1 MAKAVARTPPDMQKW
16 PHNPESNFVDAWPRW
31 RDVYD
36 WDLPV
41 SKLRQVDSKACAE
54 LCELN
59 LFDKL
64 TPQLQQAVRAFAE
77 GRSYD
82 NGETQDL
89 ILTPEKI
96 GSLAERSNNVEI
108 ARSSIDAR
116 ALFQLAA
123 SAIATGDLTG
133 TPLDARG
140 KADLLKFLINKV
152 VPDMKS
158 SDSQETVQRIDRG
171 RRAAKDLTT
180 DEIKAMTRQELLD
193 LLDT

>member
-1 MAKAVARTPPDMQKW
+1 MAKAVARTPPDLQKW

-59 LFDKL
+59 LFEKL
-64 TPQLQQAVRAFAE
+64 TPALQQAVRAFAE

-89 ILTPEKI
+89 ILTPERLT
-96 GSLAERSNNVEI
+96 SLAEQSNKVEV
-108 ARSSIDAR
+108 ARASIDAH

-123 SAIATGDLTG
+123 TAIATGDLTG
-133 TPLDARG
+133 TPLCA
-140 KADLLKFLINKV
+140 KEKIDLIKWLGSRV
-152 VPDMKS
+152 VPEAKSQDMA
-158 SDSQETVQRIDRG
+158 EVVQRVDRG
-171 RRAAKDLTT
+171 RRKASEFSSEDLKTL
-180 DEIKAMTRQELLD
+180 TRQELLD
-193 LLDT
+193 LLE

>member
-1 MAKAVARTPPDMQKW
+1 MQKW

-59 LFDKL
+59 LFEKL
-64 TPQLQQAVRAFAE
+64 TPALQQAVRAFAE

-96 GSLAERSNNVEI
+96 GSLAERANNVEV
-108 ARSSIDAR
+108 ARSSIDAL

-123 SAIATGDLTG
+123 NAIATGDLCG
-133 TPLDARG
+133 SPLDAKG
-140 KADLLKFLINKV
+140 KADLLKFLVNKV

-158 SDSQETVQRIDRG
+158 SDSQETVQRVDRG
-171 RRAAKDLTT
+171 RRKASEFSSEDL
-180 DEIKAMTRQELLD
+180 KSLTRQELLD
-193 LLDT
+193 LLE

>member
-1 MAKAVARTPPDMQKW
+1 MAKAVARSVPDMQKW

-59 LFDKL
+59 LFEKL
-64 TPQLQQAVRAFAE
+64 TPALQQAVRAFAE

-152 VPDMKS
+152 VPDMKTA
-158 SDSQETVQRIDRG
+158 DSQETVQRIDRG
-171 RRAAKDLTT
+171 RRAAKDLTS

>member
-1 MAKAVARTPPDMQKW
+1 MAKAAARTPPDMQKW
-16 PHNPESNFVDAWPRW
+16 PHNPESNFVDVWPRW

-64 TPQLQQAVRAFAE
+64 TPSLQQAVRAFAE
-77 GRSYD
+77 GRYYD

-171 RRAAKDLTT
+171 RRAAKDLTS
-180 DEIKAMTRQELLD
+180 DEIRSMSRQELLD
-193 LLDT
+193 LLE

>member
-1 MAKAVARTPPDMQKW
+1 MAKAVARSVPDMQKW

-59 LFDKL
+59 LFEKL
-64 TPQLQQAVRAFAE
+64 TPALQQAVRAFAE

-89 ILTPEKI
+89 ILTPERLT
-96 GSLAERSNNVEI
+96 SLAEQSNKVEV
-108 ARSSIDAR
+108 ARASIDAH

-123 SAIATGDLTG
+123 TAIATGDLTG
-133 TPLDARG
+133 TPLCA
-140 KADLLKFLINKV
+140 KEKIDLIKWLGSRV
-152 VPDMKS
+152 VPEAKSQDMA
-158 SDSQETVQRIDRG
+158 EVVQRVDRG
-171 RRAAKDLTT
+171 RRKASEFSSEDLKTL
-180 DEIKAMTRQELLD
+180 TRQELLD
-193 LLDT
+193 LLE

>member
-64 TPQLQQAVRAFAE
+64 TPALQQAVRAFAE

-89 ILTPEKI
+89 ILTPERLT
-96 GSLAERSNNVEI
+96 SLAEQSNKVEV
-108 ARSSIDAR
+108 ARASIDAH

-123 SAIATGDLTG
+123 TAIATGDLTG
-133 TPLDARG
+133 TPLCA
-140 KADLLKFLINKV
+140 KEKIDLIKWLGSRV
-152 VPDMKS
+152 VPEAKSQDMA
-158 SDSQETVQRIDRG
+158 EVVQRVDRG
-171 RRAAKDLTT
+171 RRKASEFSSEDLKTL
-180 DEIKAMTRQELLD
+180 TRQELLD
-193 LLDT
+193 LLE

>member
-1 MAKAVARTPPDMQKW
+1 MAKAVARTMPDMQKW

-64 TPQLQQAVRAFAE
+64 TPSLQQAVRAFAE

-89 ILTPEKI
+89 ILTPERLT
-96 GSLAERSNNVEI
+96 SLAEQSNKVEV
-108 ARSSIDAR
+108 ARASIDAH
-116 ALFQLAA
+116 ALFQLDAP
-123 SAIATGDLTG
+123 AIATGDLTG
-133 TPLDARG
+133 TPLCA
-140 KADLLKFLINKV
+140 KEKIDLIKWLGSRV
-152 VPDMKS
+152 VPEAKSQDMA
-158 SDSQETVQRIDRG
+158 EVVQRVDRG
-171 RRAAKDLTT
+171 RRKASEFSSEDLKTL
-180 DEIKAMTRQELLD
+180 TRQELLD
-193 LLDT
+193 LLE

>member
-1 MAKAVARTPPDMQKW
+1 MAKAAARTPPDMQKW

-64 TPQLQQAVRAFAE
+64 TPSLQQAVRAFAE

-89 ILTPEKI
+89 ILTPERLT
-96 GSLAERSNNVEI
+96 SLAEQSNKVEV
-108 ARSSIDAR
+108 ARASIDAH

-123 SAIATGDLTG
+123 TAIATGDLTG
-133 TPLDARG
+133 TPLCA
-140 KADLLKFLINKV
+140 KEKIDLIKWLGSRV
-152 VPDMKS
+152 VPEAKSQDMA
-158 SDSQETVQRIDRG
+158 EVVQRVDRG
-171 RRAAKDLTT
+171 RRKASEFSSEDLKTL
-180 DEIKAMTRQELLD
+180 TRQELLD
-193 LLDT
+193 LLE

>member
-1 MAKAVARTPPDMQKW
+1 MAKAAARTPPDMQKW

-64 TPQLQQAVRAFAE
+64 TPALQQAVRAFAE

-89 ILTPEKI
+89 ILTPERLT
-96 GSLAERSNNVEI
+96 SLAEQSNKVEV
-108 ARSSIDAR
+108 ARASIDAH

-123 SAIATGDLTG
+123 TAIATGDLTG
-133 TPLDARG
+133 TPLCA
-140 KADLLKFLINKV
+140 KEKIDLIKWLGSRV
-152 VPDMKS
+152 VPEAKSQDMA
-158 SDSQETVQRIDRG
+158 EVVQRVDRG
-171 RRAAKDLTT
+171 RRKASEFSSEDLKTL
-180 DEIKAMTRQELLD
+180 TRQELLD
-193 LLDT
+193 LLE

>member
-64 TPQLQQAVRAFAE
+64 TPTLQHAVRAFAE
-77 GRSYD
+77 GRPYD

-89 ILTPEKI
+89 ILTPERLT
-96 GSLAERSNNVEI
+96 SLAEQANKVEV
-108 ARSSIDAR
+108 ARASIDAY

-123 SAIATGDLTG
+123 TAIATGDLTG
-133 TPLDARG
+133 TPLCA
-140 KADLLKFLINKV
+140 KEKIDLIKWLGSRV
-152 VPDMKS
+152 VPEAKSQDMA
-158 SDSQETVQRIDRG
+158 EVVQRVDRG

-180 DEIKAMTRQELLD
+180 DELKSMTRQELLD
-193 LLDT
+193 LLE

>member
-59 LFDKL
+59 LFEKL
-64 TPQLQQAVRAFAE
+64 TPALQQAVRAFAE

-89 ILTPEKI
+89 ILTPERLT
-96 GSLAERSNNVEI
+96 SLAEQSNKVEV
-108 ARSSIDAR
+108 ARASIDAH

-123 SAIATGDLTG
+123 TAIATGDLTG
-133 TPLDARG
+133 TPLCA
-140 KADLLKFLINKV
+140 KEKIDLIKWLGSRV
-152 VPDMKS
+152 VPEAKSQDMA
-158 SDSQETVQRIDRG
+158 EVVQRVDRG
-171 RRAAKDLTT
+171 RRKASEFSSEDLKTL
-180 DEIKAMTRQELLD
+180 TRQELLD
-193 LLDT
+193 LLE

>member
-1 MAKAVARTPPDMQKW
+1 MAKASARTPPDMQKW

-64 TPQLQQAVRAFAE
+64 TPSLQQAVRAFAE

-89 ILTPEKI
+89 ILTPERLT
-96 GSLAERSNNVEI
+96 SLAEQSNKVEV
-108 ARSSIDAR
+108 ARASIDAH

-123 SAIATGDLTG
+123 TAIATGDLTG
-133 TPLDARG
+133 TPLCA
-140 KADLLKFLINKV
+140 KEKIDLIKWLGSRV
-152 VPDMKS
+152 VPEAKSQDMA
-158 SDSQETVQRIDRG
+158 EVVQRVDRG
-171 RRAAKDLTT
+171 RRKASEFSSEDLKTL
-180 DEIKAMTRQELLD
+180 TRQELLD
-193 LLDT
+193 LLE

>member
-16 PHNPESNFVDAWPRW
+16 PHNPESNFVDVWPRW

-64 TPQLQQAVRAFAE
+64 TPSLQQAVRAFAE
-77 GRSYD
+77 GRAYD
-82 NGETQDL
+82 NGETQGL
-89 ILTPEKI
+89 ILTPERLT
-96 GSLAERSNNVEI
+96 SLAEQSNKVEV
-108 ARSSIDAR
+108 ARASIDAH

-123 SAIATGDLTG
+123 TAIATGDLTG
-133 TPLDARG
+133 TPLCA
-140 KADLLKFLINKV
+140 KEKIDLIKWLGSRV
-152 VPDMKS
+152 VPEAKSQDMA
-158 SDSQETVQRIDRG
+158 EVVQRVDRG
-171 RRAAKDLTT
+171 RRKASEFSSEDLKTL
-180 DEIKAMTRQELLD
+180 TRQELLD
-193 LLDT
+193 LLE

>member
-1 MAKAVARTPPDMQKW
+1 
-16 PHNPESNFVDAWPRW
+16 
-31 RDVYD
+31 VYD

-59 LFDKL
+59 LFERL
-64 TPQLQQAVRAFAE
+64 TPTLQQAVRAFAE

-96 GSLAERSNNVEI
+96 GSLAERANNVEV
-108 ARSSIDAR
+108 ARSSIDAL

-123 SAIATGDLTG
+123 NAIATGDLCG
-133 TPLDARG
+133 SPLDAKG
-140 KADLLKFLINKV
+140 KADLLKFLVNKV

-158 SDSQETVQRIDRG
+158 SDSQETVQRVDRG
-171 RRAAKDLTT
+171 RRKASEFSSEDL
-180 DEIKAMTRQELLD
+180 KSLTRQELLD
-193 LLDT
+193 LLE

>member
-1 MAKAVARTPPDMQKW
+1 MAKAVARTMPDMQKW

-64 TPQLQQAVRAFAE
+64 TPSLQQAVRAFAE

-89 ILTPEKI
+89 ILTPERLT
-96 GSLAERSNNVEI
+96 SLAEQSNKVEV
-108 ARSSIDAR
+108 ARASIDAH

-123 SAIATGDLTG
+123 TAIATGDLTG
-133 TPLDARG
+133 TPLCA
-140 KADLLKFLINKV
+140 KEKIDLIKWLGSRV
-152 VPDMKS
+152 VPEAKSQDMA
-158 SDSQETVQRIDRG
+158 EVVQRVDRG
-171 RRAAKDLTT
+171 RRKASEFSSEDLKTL
-180 DEIKAMTRQELLD
+180 TRQELLD
-193 LLDT
+193 LLE

>member
-1 MAKAVARTPPDMQKW
+1 MIRGQTRTVPDLSKW

-59 LFDKL
+59 LFEKL
-64 TPQLQQAVRAFAE
+64 TPALQQAVRAFAE

-89 ILTPEKI
+89 ILTPERLT
-96 GSLAERSNNVEI
+96 SLAEQSNKVEV
-108 ARSSIDAR
+108 ARASIDAH

-123 SAIATGDLTG
+123 TAIATGDLTG
-133 TPLDARG
+133 TPLCA
-140 KADLLKFLINKV
+140 KEKIDLIKWLGSRV
-152 VPDMKS
+152 VPEAKSQDMA
-158 SDSQETVQRIDRG
+158 EVVQRVDRG
-171 RRAAKDLTT
+171 RRKASEFSSEDLKTL
-180 DEIKAMTRQELLD
+180 TRQELLD
-193 LLDT
+193 LLE

>member
-1 MAKAVARTPPDMQKW
+1 MAKAAARTPPDMQKW

-64 TPQLQQAVRAFAE
+64 TPSLQQAVRAFAE

-152 VPDMKS
+152 VPDMKTA
-158 SDSQETVQRIDRG
+158 DSQETVQRIDRG
-171 RRAAKDLTT
+171 RRKASEFSSEDLKTL
-180 DEIKAMTRQELLD
+180 TRQELLD
-193 LLDT
+193 LLE

>member
-1 MAKAVARTPPDMQKW
+1 MAKAVARTLPDMQKW
-16 PHNPESNFVDAWPRW
+16 PHNPESNFVDVWPRW

-59 LFDKL
+59 LFEKL
-64 TPQLQQAVRAFAE
+64 TPSLQQAVRAFAE
-77 GRSYD
+77 GRPYD
-82 NGETQDL
+82 NGETKDL

-108 ARSSIDAR
+108 ARSSIDAL

-123 SAIATGDLTG
+123 NAIATGDLCG
-133 TPLDARG
+133 SPLDAKG
-140 KADLLKFLINKV
+140 KADLLKFLVNKV

-171 RRAAKDLTT
+171 RRAAKDLTNE
-180 DEIKAMTRQELLD
+180 DLKSLTRQELLD
-193 LLDT
+193 LLE

>member
-64 TPQLQQAVRAFAE
+64 TPSLQQAVRAFAE

-89 ILTPEKI
+89 ILTPERLT
-96 GSLAERSNNVEI
+96 SLAEQSNKVEV
-108 ARSSIDAR
+108 ARASIDAH

-123 SAIATGDLTG
+123 TAIATGDLTG
-133 TPLDARG
+133 TPLCA
-140 KADLLKFLINKV
+140 KEKIDLIKWLGSRV
-152 VPDMKS
+152 VPEAKSQDMA
-158 SDSQETVQRIDRG
+158 EVVQRVDRG
-171 RRAAKDLTT
+171 RRKASEFSSEDLKTL
-180 DEIKAMTRQELLD
+180 TRQELLD
-193 LLDT
+193 LLE

>member
-1 MAKAVARTPPDMQKW
+1 MIRGQTRTVPDLSKW

-59 LFDKL
+59 LFEKL
-64 TPQLQQAVRAFAE
+64 TPALQQAVRAFAE

-96 GSLAERSNNVEI
+96 GSLAERANNVEV
-108 ARSSIDAR
+108 ARSSIDAL

-123 SAIATGDLTG
+123 NAIATGDLCG
-133 TPLDARG
+133 SPLDAKG
-140 KADLLKFLINKV
+140 KADLLKFLVNKV

-158 SDSQETVQRIDRG
+158 SDSQETVQRVDRG
-171 RRAAKDLTT
+171 RRKASEFSSEDL
-180 DEIKAMTRQELLD
+180 KSLTRQELLD
-193 LLDT
+193 LLE

>member
-1 MAKAVARTPPDMQKW
+1 MQKW

-59 LFDKL
+59 LFEKL
-64 TPQLQQAVRAFAE
+64 TPALQQAVRAFAE

-152 VPDMKS
+152 VPDMKTA
-158 SDSQETVQRIDRG
+158 DSQETVQRIDRG
-171 RRAAKDLTT
+171 RRAAKDLTS